1 MLTFNE
7 RLFSTSLKEINAVFL
22 LIRKRDRR
30 VTKFSQRTRIS
41 AELPPNVLI
50 ASMSVL
56 TKMTADN
63 RFFAYNFRH
72 III

>member
-30 VTKFSQRTRIS
+30 VTKFSQRPRIS

-56 TKMTADN
+56 TKMTV
-63 RFFAYNFRH
+63 H
-72 III
+72 